1 MAGVRGAVV
10 ERVPDGPVPR
20 IVVLI
25 PAHDEAATITAT
37 LQALRSQTRQPD
49 RVVVVADNCTDDTA
63 ALAAACGAEVFE
75 TVGNTDKKAGALNQA
90 LQRRFRR
97 TASTDRREGTE
108 APAWV
113 ARRGPDRR
121 APQTVGGPDLGDDD
135 LVLVMDADTQLAPE
149 FVAAAVE
156 SLVRSPRMGAAGG
169 LFYGQPGAG
178 LLGQLQRNEYTR
190 YSREIGRTGRVMV
203 LTGTGT
209 MFRVRALRAVAEAR
223 GSTLPGTHGQVY
235 DTLALTEDNELTLA
249 LKTLGYRLTS
259 PMACAVVT
267 EIMPTWGDLWR
278 QRMRWQRGALENLR
292 HYGWTR
298 VTLRYW
304 LQQVGMAFG
313 VLAFQAYLAVMVL
326 SFTIGT
332 GPAFSWFWT
341 AVGLVFVL
349 ERVVTVARGGRR
361 AQALA
366 LPLLPEMAYDLF
378 LQVVFVRSLLDVL
391 RRREATW
398 HHLAP
403 PAPVAA

>member
-1 MAGVRGAVV
+1 MV
-10 ERVPDGPVPR
+10 DGHPHTR
-20 IVVLI
+20 IVVLV
-25 PAHDEAATITAT
+25 PAHDEAGTIAAT

-63 ALAAACGAEVFE
+63 ALARACGAEVVE

-90 LQRRFRR
+90 LERRFRR
-97 TASTDRREGTE
+97 RATTDRRDGVPL
-108 APAWV
+108 PAH
-113 ARRGPDRR
+113 AAQRGPDRR
-121 APQTVGGPDLGDDD
+121 ADTEVTGPDLADEDF
-135 LVLVMDADTQLAPE
+135 VLVMDADTELAPE
-149 FVAAAVE
+149 FIEAAAA
-156 SLVRSPRMGAAGG
+156 SLARSPRIGAAGG
-169 LFYGQPGAG
+169 LFFGHPGAG

-190 YSREIGRTGRVMV
+190 YSRDVGRTGRVMV

-209 MFRVRALRAVAEAR
+209 MFRVRALRAVADAR
-223 GSTLPGTHGQVY
+223 GSTLPGTPGQVY
-235 DTLALTEDNELTLA
+235 DTVALTEDNELTLA
-249 LKTLGYRLTS
+249 MKTLGWRLTS
-259 PMACAVVT
+259 PAACAVVT

-292 HYGWTR
+292 QYGWTR

-304 LQQVGMAFG
+304 MQQFGMAFG
-313 VLAFQAYLAVMVL
+313 VLAFQAYLLVMVL
-326 SFTIGT
+326 SFTLGT
-332 GPAFSWFWT
+332 GPRFSVFWT

-349 ERVVTVARGGRR
+349 ERVVTVARAGRR